1 MNGIKRTPEA
11 QALLD
16 RGVDLTPGQLNPEA
30 QRNASEEA
38 YQSLPIV
45 GAAIRRARAN
55 AAKQYA
61 QSVFKEG
68 AAPGHVPNPGDANE
82 MLSAAYKSFEPLYD
96 QAKGFPTQPAIVNAG
111 ANTTL
116 KDALKAA
123 VASKTSLATAPERKP
138 VAAFLSN
145 ELSRLNGTS
154 DSLLAARSNIRA
166 KIRSLTLKGDD
177 KDVVPLLEQGEQA
190 FTNALRSQLP
200 KDALQAL
207 DTADSKYGNY
217 KILERAVAG
226 SKDQVSGLTP
236 SKLSDAVAKATPQGA
251 YARGGGG
258 PLRDLAKE
266 GKAVFEARSP
276 ATGHRIGVLGGEA
289 ELAAKHPLIAWPA
302 AALRVGSIVAPLGRH
317 LAAGT
322 TPAQAAM
329 RAVQAKA
336 LAATN
341 PVFRSLLDRYARAGI
356 GSALLPQTPQAL
368 DSGANTA
375 LALGQRAGGLL

>member
-1 MNGIKRTPEA
+1 
-11 QALLD
+11 
-16 RGVDLTPGQLNPEA
+16 
-30 QRNASEEA
+30 
-38 YQSLPIV
+38 
-45 GAAIRRARAN
+45 
-55 AAKQYA
+55 
-61 QSVFKEG
+61 KEG

-217 KILERAVAG
+217 KILE
-226 SKDQVSGLTP
+226 
-236 SKLSDAVAKATPQGA
+236 
-251 YARGGGG
+251 
-258 PLRDLAKE
+258 
-266 GKAVFEARSP
+266 
-276 ATGHRIGVLGGEA
+276 
-289 ELAAKHPLIAWPA
+289 
-302 AALRVGSIVAPLGRH
+302 
-317 LAAGT
+317 
-322 TPAQAAM
+322 
-329 RAVQAKA
+329 
-336 LAATN
+336 
-341 PVFRSLLDRYARAGI
+341 
-356 GSALLPQTPQAL
+356 
-368 DSGANTA
+368 
-375 LALGQRAGGLL
+375 